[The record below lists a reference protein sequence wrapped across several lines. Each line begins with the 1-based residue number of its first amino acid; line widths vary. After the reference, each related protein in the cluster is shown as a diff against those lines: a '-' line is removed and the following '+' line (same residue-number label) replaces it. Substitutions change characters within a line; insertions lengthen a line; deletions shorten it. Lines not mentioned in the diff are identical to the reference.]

1 MDAKDRVKIGVFA
14 RSGKNWSKLAAND
27 HDCSKEY
34 ITPFGFHL
42 PESKITHLYF
52 TESKVTADFI
62 VDALST
68 FWETTRGHFKKIH
81 TLLINSDN
89 GPECHSRRTQFIK
102 RICEFAIKYNITVKL
117 AYYPPYHS
125 KYNPIER
132 VWGGL
137 EQYWG
142 GDILDTKETVLNF
155 AHNFVWA
162 GKRAVVTLLEEEYST
177 GVKLTA
183 KAMDKYEQAIT
194 RLNDEIG
201 KWFITFDPEKIKEVL
216 YSG

>member
-1 MDAKDRVKIGVFA
+1 MDAKDRVKIGCFA
-14 RSGKNWSKLAAND
+14 RSGKNWSSLQAND
-27 HDCSKEY
+27 HDFSKEY
-34 ITPFGFHL
+34 ITPYGFYL
-42 PESKITHLYF
+42 PELKITYLYF

-62 VDALST
+62 VDALTT
-68 FWETTRGHFKKIH
+68 FWDTMRLRLKKVH
-81 TLLINSDN
+81 TLVINSDN

-102 RICEFAIKYNITVKL
+102 RICEFAVDYDIVVKL

-137 EQYWG
+137 EQFWNA
-142 GDILDTKETVLNF
+142 DILDTKETVLNF

-162 GKRAVVTLLEEEYST
+162 GKRAVVTLMEDEYKT

-183 KAMDKYEQAIT
+183 KVMDIYEKAII

-201 KWFITFDPEKIKEVL
+201 KWFITIDPERVKKVL